1 MVTNY
6 KNAIELKYFFVR
18 PTCIVAYFQN
28 KSMYVNAKFVK
39 IECIIVQKVI
49 NLHTI
54 GLFESQ

>member
-1 MVTNY
+1 
-6 KNAIELKYFFVR
+6 
-18 PTCIVAYFQN
+18 
-28 KSMYVNAKFVK
+28 MYVNAKFVK